1 MSINIEQVL
10 ASLDEN
16 ENPEGS
22 FLANLQEKTASA
34 GTQEKETPE
43 TPKDPDME
51 KIAEADAQGR
61 IMARAFF
68 DELEKVGVL
77 PMAEYPADPGAVTNN
92 PAVEVGRGEPAQ
104 RNVEGQ
110 SAANQLIAE
119 LTAANKVGAGEVST
133 PAGAQPVAKTD
144 PNEGNQPLAAD
155 AAKAQEKAAVPGAEA
170 VKTGALK
177 ITKTLYNKYFGGE
190 EN

>member
-10 ASLDEN
+10 ASLDED
-16 ENPEGS
+16 ENPEGA

-34 GTQEKETPE
+34 ETQEKETPE
-43 TPKDPDME
+43 TPKDSDME

-68 DELEKVGVL
+68 DELEKIGVL
-77 PMAEYPADPGAVTNN
+77 PTAEYPADPGAVANN
-92 PAVEVGRGEPAQ
+92 PAVEVGRGELAQ
-104 RNVEGQ
+104 SNVEGQ

-119 LTAANKVGAGEVST
+119 LVAANKIGAGEVAT
-133 PAGAQPVAKTD
+133 PAGVYPVVKAD
-144 PNEGNQPLAAD
+144 PNEGNMPLAAD
-155 AAKAQEKAAVPGAEA
+155 IAKAKEKAAVPGAEA

-177 ITKTLYNKYFGGE
+177 ITKTLYNKYFGE
-190 EN
+190 DN